1 MFFFSSRRRH
11 TSCALVTGVQTCA
24 LPICFGNCPQYIQV
38 RQHRFRDLPETIAAP
53 HPVTADGALLSPAAT
68 ALVRAADTLFIASA
82 SATATAGSGL
92 DRKSTRLNSSH

>member
-1 MFFFSSRRRH
+1 MNGHVTDVGDGASS
-11 TSCALVTGVQTCA
+11 VQVDQS
-24 LPICFGNCPQYIQV
+24 FGNCPQYIQV

-92 DRKSTRLNSSH
+92 REQDRKSTRLNSSH